1 MIMFFR
7 VLSIGFLWLIL
18 YCGQPWKAEELM
30 AMGLMYGL
38 IWAIVE
44 AVTKN

>member
-1 MIMFFR
+1 MMCLKVF
-7 VLSIGFLWLIL
+7 SIGFLWLIV

-38 IWAIVE
+38 VCAIVE